1 MIIVSKW
8 FGTDPTFYPSP
19 RSAMEAPT
27 EKLAYVALLNPDGI
41 GVVDLDPVSETYGK
55 LIYKLDM
62 PHGADDELHHF
73 GWNACSSALCPTA
86 FHPQLERRYLIVP
99 GIRSSRI
106 YIIDTKPDP
115 KRPKIVRTI
124 EPEEIKQRTGYSR
137 LHTVHC
143 GPEGIFISAL
153 GEANGNS
160 GPGGLLLLDHFNFNV
175 LGAWEIDRG
184 PQVFAYDFWWHIAH
198 DVTIT
203 SGWATPDLFENG
215 LQLDAL
221 LQRKYGH
228 SIFFFDSKTRRF
240 VQEVDLGDQHQMVLE
255 LRPAHN
261 PRKTYGFSSV
271 VIDVTNLASSIW
283 VWYQD
288 NGKWNARKIIE
299 VPAIPTD
306 PNLLP
311 PALKDVGA
319 VPPLVTDMVLSLD
332 DRFLY
337 VSCWGTGELIQ
348 YDVSDPF
355 NAKLIDKVKIG
366 GIANPVPH
374 PSGKNMTGGVQMV
387 ELSRD
392 GKRAYF
398 TNSLYKAWDDQF
410 YPTGIQGAMIKVTI
424 NPNGGMEIDKD
435 FFVEFDGLRAHQI
448 RLDGG
453 DCSTD
458 TFCYP

>member
-1 MIIVSKW
+1 MSKL
-8 FGTDPTFYPSP
+8 FGTDPSFYPSP
-19 RSAMEAPT
+19 RSAMDAPP
-27 EKLAYVALLNPDGI
+27 EKLAYVALLDPDAI
-41 GVVDLDPVSETYGK
+41 GVIDLDPVSASYGK
-55 LIYKLDM
+55 LIYKLSL
-62 PHGADDELHHF
+62 PGEGDDELHHF

-86 FHPQLERRYLIVP
+86 FHPQLERRYLILP

-106 YIIDTKPDP
+106 YIADTKPDP
-115 KRPKIVRTI
+115 CKPRIIKTI
-124 EPEEIKQRTGYSR
+124 EPEEIKKRTGYSR

-153 GEANGNS
+153 GAAEGNG
-160 GPGGLLLLDHFNFNV
+160 GPGGILLLDHFNFNV
-175 LGAWEIDRG
+175 LGAWEMDRG
-184 PQVFAYDFWWHIAH
+184 PQHYAYDFWWHIAH
-198 DVTIT
+198 DVTVS

-215 LQLDAL
+215 LKMDAL

-228 SIFFFDSKTRRF
+228 SIHFFDSRTRSHI
-240 VQEVDLGDQHQMVLE
+240 QEIDFGDQHQMVLE

-261 PRKTYGFSSV
+261 PRKTYGFASV

-283 VWYQD
+283 VWHRE
-288 NGKWNARKIIE
+288 NGKWEAKKIIE
-299 VPAIPTD
+299 IPAVPASPD
-306 PNLLP
+306 QLP
-311 PALKDVGA
+311 PALKDIGA

-332 DRFLY
+332 DKFLY

-355 NAKLIDKVKIG
+355 NPVHVDTVKIG
-366 GIANPVPH
+366 GIANPVAH
-374 PSGKNMTGGVQMV
+374 PAGKQITGGPQMV

-398 TNSLYKAWDDQF
+398 TNSLYKAWDEQF
-410 YPTGIQGAMIKVTI
+410 YPGGIKGAMVKVNI
-424 NPNGGMEIDKD
+424 GSNGGMEIDRD
-435 FFVEFDGLRAHQI
+435 FLVEFEGMRAHQI
-448 RLDGG
+448 RLEGG

>member
-1 MIIVSKW
+1 MSKW
-8 FGTDPTFYPSP
+8 FGTDESFYPSAK
-19 RSAMEAPT
+19 SAMEAPP
-27 EKLAYVALLNPDGI
+27 EKLAYVALLKPDAI
-41 GVVDLDPVSETYGK
+41 GVIDLDLDSATYGQLINK
-55 LIYKLDM
+55 LVL
-62 PHGADDELHHF
+62 PGEEEDELHHF

-115 KRPKIVRTI
+115 KNPTIARTI
-124 EPEEIKQRTGYSR
+124 EPEEIKERTGYSR

-153 GEANGNS
+153 GSGEGNG
-160 GPGGLLLLDHFNFNV
+160 GPGGILMLDHFNFNV

-184 PQVFAYDFWWHIAH
+184 PQHFAYDFWWHIAH

-203 SGWATPDLFENG
+203 SEWATPDLFEDG
-215 LQLDAL
+215 LDLQAL
-221 LQRKYGH
+221 LDRKYGH
-228 SIFFFDSKTRRF
+228 RIHFFDSRSRKHIGEIDF
-240 VQEVDLGDQHQMVLE
+240 GDQHQMVLE

-261 PRKTYGFSSV
+261 PKKTYGFASV

-283 VWYQD
+283 TWYQEA
-288 NGKWNARKIIE
+288 GEWKAKKIIE
-299 VPAIPTD
+299 IPAVPAD
-306 PNLLP
+306 PDQLP
-311 PALKDVGA
+311 PALKGVGA
-319 VPPLVTDMVLSLD
+319 VPPLVTDIVLSLD

-337 VSCWGTGELIQ
+337 VPCWAAGELRQ

-355 NAKLIDKVKIG
+355 NPKLSGTVNIG
-366 GIANPVPH
+366 GIVNPKPH
-374 PSGKNMTGGVQMV
+374 PNGKWMTGGPQMV

-392 GKRAYF
+392 GKRLYF
-398 TNSLYKAWDDQF
+398 TNSLYSTWDDQF
-410 YPTGIQGAMIKVTI
+410 YPDGISGAVVKVDI
-424 NPNGGMEIDKD
+424 HPNRGMEIDPNFLLQLD
-435 FFVEFDGLRAHQI
+435 DGRAHQI
-448 RLDGG
+448 RLEGG

>member
-1 MIIVSKW
+1 MSKL
-8 FGTDPTFYPSP
+8 FGTDPSFYPSP
-19 RSAMEAPT
+19 RSAMDAPS
-27 EKLAYVALLNPDGI
+27 EKLAYVALLDPDAI
-41 GVVDLDPVSETYGK
+41 GVIDLDPDSTSYGK
-55 LIYKLDM
+55 LIYQLSLPGD
-62 PHGADDELHHF
+62 GDDELHHF

-86 FHPQLERRYLIVP
+86 FHPQLERRYLILP

-106 YIIDTKPDP
+106 YIADTKPDP
-115 KRPKIVRTI
+115 RKPKIIKTI
-124 EPEEIKQRTGYSR
+124 EPEEIKKRTGYSR

-153 GEANGNS
+153 GAAEGS
-160 GPGGLLLLDHFNFNV
+160 GGPGGILLLDHFNFNV
-175 LGAWEIDRG
+175 LGAWEMNRG
-184 PQVFAYDFWWHIAH
+184 PQHYAYDFWWHIAH
-198 DVTIT
+198 DVTVS

-215 LQLDAL
+215 LNMDAL

-228 SIFFFDSKTRRF
+228 SIHFFDSRTRSHI
-240 VQEVDLGDQHQMVLE
+240 QEIDFGDQHQMVLE

-261 PRKTYGFSSV
+261 PRKTYGFASV

-283 VWYQD
+283 VWHRE
-288 NGKWNARKIIE
+288 NGKWEAKKIIE
-299 VPAIPTD
+299 IPAVAAPPD
-306 PNLLP
+306 QLP
-311 PALKDVGA
+311 PALKNIGA

-332 DRFLY
+332 DKFLY

-355 NAKLIDKVKIG
+355 NPVLVDTVKIG
-366 GIANPVPH
+366 GIANSVPH
-374 PSGKNMTGGVQMV
+374 PAGKQITGGPQMV

-398 TNSLYKAWDDQF
+398 TNSLYKAWDEQF
-410 YPTGIQGAMIKVTI
+410 YPDGIQGAMVKVNIK
-424 NPNGGMEIDKD
+424 PGGMEIDPD
-435 FFVEFDGLRAHQI
+435 FLVKFEGMRAHQI
-448 RLDGG
+448 RLEGG